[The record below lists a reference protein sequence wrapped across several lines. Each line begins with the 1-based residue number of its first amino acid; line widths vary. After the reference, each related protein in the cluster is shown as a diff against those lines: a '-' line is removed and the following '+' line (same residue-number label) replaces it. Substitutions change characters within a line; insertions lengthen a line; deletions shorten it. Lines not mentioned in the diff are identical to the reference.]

1 MRIAGIVAAAT
12 LLIVPLPALAGDAG
26 PSRDVRGIRGE
37 VPELF
42 AARLADWNLNPQQ
55 LAVDSVIV
63 EGDYAVVQWRA
74 GARSGVDGFVRIFD
88 RWWDRMT
95 TTPCL
100 MTSSPLRKVDSTTLN
115 ASLLGEMGFPAPL
128 VTAATG
134 DLALPVNSGA
144 CSGPSDPLDS
154 LIPVADADGY
164 AVRMTPDNTAHLFKI
179 SGRKPNEA
187 ESWIVPHGDGF
198 FFFYMTSNASAPA
211 HVASGASLD
220 VWFPFLLEPR
230 LRYSLTIAYADKPI
244 GPIDGTLNNNVVHF
258 NLPEFT
264 APPQVEL
271 MCEIDGDY
279 P

>member
-1 MRIAGIVAAAT
+1 MRIAGIVAAIT
-12 LLIVPLPALAGDAG
+12 MLIVPLPAFAGDAG

-37 VPELF
+37 VPQLF
-42 AARLADWNLNPQQ
+42 AARLADWNVDPQL
-55 LAVDSVIV
+55 LAIDSVV
-63 EGDYAVVQWRA
+63 VDGDYAVVQWRA
-74 GARSGVDGFVRIFD
+74 GERSGIDGFVRIFD

-115 ASLLGEMGFPAPL
+115 AGLLGAMGFPAPL

-134 DLALPVNSGA
+134 DLALPVSSGA
-144 CSGPSDPLDS
+144 CADPLDS

-164 AVRMTPDNTAHLFKI
+164 AVRMTPSSTSRLFKL

-198 FFFYMTSNASAPA
+198 FFFYMTSNAPA
-211 HVASGASLD
+211 HVASGSSLD
-220 VWFPFLLEPR
+220 VWFPFLLDPS

-244 GPIDGTLNNNVVHF
+244 GPIDGTLSNNVVHF

-264 APPQVEL
+264 APPRVEL
-271 MCEIDGDY
+271 MCEIDGDN